1 MFNHVYLHPQTK
13 KKDNPMNKSFIAA
26 AALAVVAASC
36 SNKAEETEVA
46 ASTAYTV
53 DVTASSV
60 EWNGEVVGVY
70 GHNGTVKLASG
81 TVEVADSQIVGG
93 TFTIDM
99 TSIWP
104 TDSASYKDQDGGRA
118 TDLVAHL
125 ATNDFFGVDSFP
137 TATFE
142 VVSAEGLDKV
152 NGKLTVKG
160 VTVDEQLEIS
170 NLQVSEAGA
179 TFTGTLVFDRQKHG
193 VSWKHFVKDYV
204 LADDITVTFTVV
216 ATPAL

>member
-1 MFNHVYLHPQTK
+1 MCLTMYICTLIQQKTMKTTLFTA
-13 KKDNPMNKSFIAA
+13 AA
-26 AALAVVAASC
+26 AALVLASCGNSAEEVVAA
-36 SNKAEETEVA
+36 ETQ
-46 ASTAYTV
+46 SYTV
-53 DVTASSV
+53 DAAASSV
-60 EWNGEVVGVY
+60 EWKGEVIGVY

-81 TVEVADSQIVGG
+81 TVEIADSVITGG

-125 ATNDFFGVDSFP
+125 TTDEFFGIDSFP

-204 LADDITVTFTVV
+204 LSDDITITFTVV

>member
-1 MFNHVYLHPQTK
+1 
-13 KKDNPMNKSFIAA
+13 
-26 AALAVVAASC
+26 
-36 SNKAEETEVA
+36 
-46 ASTAYTV
+46 
-53 DVTASSV
+53 
-60 EWNGEVVGVY
+60 VGVY

-125 ATNDFFGVDSFP
+125 ATDDFFGVDSFP

-170 NLQVSEAGA
+170 NLQVSESGA

-204 LADDITVTFTVV
+204 LSDDITITFTVV

>member
-1 MFNHVYLHPQTK
+1 MKQTK
-13 KKDNPMNKSFIAA
+13 KTDNPMNKSFIAA

-118 TDLVAHL
+118 TDLVGHL
-125 ATNDFFGVDSFP
+125 TTDDFFGIDSFP

-142 VVSAEGLDKV
+142 IVTATTDKV
-152 NGKLTVKG
+152 SGKLTVKG
-160 VTVDEQLEIS
+160 VTVDEELEIT
-170 NLQVSEAGA
+170 NMTVSESGVS
-179 TFTGTLVFDRQKHG
+179 FTGTLVFDRQKHG

-204 LADDITVTFTVV
+204 LSDDITITFTVV
-216 ATPAL
+216 ATPAA

>member
-1 MFNHVYLHPQTK
+1 MCLTTYICTLIQQKTMKTTLFTA
-13 KKDNPMNKSFIAA
+13 AA
-26 AALAVVAASC
+26 AALVLASCGNSAEEVVAT
-36 SNKAEETEVA
+36 ETQ
-46 ASTAYTV
+46 SYTV
-53 DVTASSV
+53 DAAASSV
-60 EWNGEVVGVY
+60 EWKGEVIGVY

-81 TVEVADSQIVGG
+81 TVEIADSVITGG

-125 ATNDFFGVDSFP
+125 TTDDFFGIDSFP

-204 LADDITVTFTVV
+204 LSDDITITFTVV

>member
-1 MFNHVYLHPQTK
+1 M
-13 KKDNPMNKSFIAA
+13 NPKTMNKSLFTAA
-26 AALAVVAASC
+26 AIALVAASC
-36 SNKAEETEVA
+36 SNKADETEVTAATSYTVDAA
-46 ASTAYTV
+46 AST
-53 DVTASSV
+53 V
-60 EWNGEVVGVY
+60 EWKGEVIGVY
-70 GHNGTVKLASG
+70 GHNGTVKLTSG
-81 TVEVADSQIVGG
+81 NVEISDSVITGG

-125 ATNDFFGVDSFP
+125 ATDDFFGVDSFP

-142 VVSAEGLDKV
+142 VVSAEGLNKV

-204 LADDITVTFTVV
+204 LSDDITITFTVV

>member
-1 MFNHVYLHPQTK
+1 
-13 KKDNPMNKSFIAA
+13 MNKSLFTA
-26 AALAVVAASC
+26 AALALVAASC
-36 SNKAEETEVA
+36 ANKAEETEVTA
-46 ASTAYTV
+46 TAAYTV
-53 DVTASSV
+53 DVAASSV
-60 EWNGEVVGVY
+60 EWKGEVVGVY
-70 GHNGTVKLASG
+70 GHNGSVKLASG

-160 VTVDEQLEIS
+160 ITVDEQLEIS
-170 NLQVSEAGA
+170 NLQVSETGA

-204 LADDITVTFTVV
+204 LADDIAITFTVV

>member
-1 MFNHVYLHPQTK
+1 
-13 KKDNPMNKSFIAA
+13 MNKSLFTAA
-26 AALAVVAASC
+26 SLALVAASC
-36 SNKAEETEVA
+36 ANKAEETEVA
-46 ASTAYTV
+46 ATAAYTV
-53 DVTASSV
+53 DVAASSV
-60 EWNGEVVGVY
+60 EWKGEVVGGY
-70 GHNGTVKLASG
+70 GHNGSVKLASG

-160 VTVDEQLEIS
+160 ITVDEQLEIS
-170 NLQVSEAGA
+170 NLQVSETGA

-204 LADDITVTFTVV
+204 LADDIAITFTVV